1 MCNNLR
7 ATSRLRNGE
16 DRSGEGG
23 RGGNREGDRRREAGS
38 QQRSRFVV
46 KKQVRSED
54 VGRSKRKPTNVPE
67 KIDVAETQQ
76 SERRTDLGS
85 FSLNVTVVR
94 LK

>member
-1 MCNNLR
+1 M
-7 ATSRLRNGE
+7 
-16 DRSGEGG
+16 
-23 RGGNREGDRRREAGS
+23 
-38 QQRSRFVV
+38 